1 MTRRTMWAAT
11 AALLAAASTF
21 QGASA
26 TSHPAGVTTMS
37 AKASGSQVALS
48 GWATFSGAVVATAS
62 DKATDAVAAQGAP
75 PSSEPAA
82 AGDGAE
88 LIGADL
94 VYRPELGD
102 LFIRIRVTS
111 IPTTPSVG
119 GAPAIVGD
127 PTVLYGLRT
136 VVSGV
141 PVEIRMQSAGITTQ
155 FGLFDCSS
163 ENGCTQAATISG
175 GYGTT
180 GEEIVAAIPLSAFAS
195 IKKVHLKEGDK
206 IGTPTAFVA
215 RAAYNVGAVSDS
227 VTMDDVVLAKTV
239 TIQIP
244 VKSVHVT
251 VGKLTR
257 VAALK
262 NGYFTVSFPTSA
274 WGGKRTATATTRTC
288 LGKSCVVQ
296 KFTVSR

>member
-1 MTRRTMWAAT
+1 MLAAT
-11 AALLAAASTF
+11 ATLLATASAF

-26 TSHPAGVTTMS
+26 TPHPTGVTTMS
-37 AKASGSQVALS
+37 AKSAGSQVTLS
-48 GWATFSGAVVATAS
+48 GWATFSGAVIGTAT
-62 DKATDAVAAQGAP
+62 DKTNDAVAAQGGPA
-75 PSSEPAA
+75 SSEPAVA
-82 AGDGAE
+82 ADGAE
-88 LIGADL
+88 LTGADL
-94 VYRPELGD
+94 VYRPELAD
-102 LFIRIRVTS
+102 LFVRIRVTS
-111 IPTTPSVG
+111 IPTSPSVA
-119 GAPAIVGD
+119 GAPSIVGD

-141 PVEIRMQSAGITTQ
+141 PVEIRMQSAGVSSQ

-163 ENGCTQAATISG
+163 ENGCTQVATILG

-180 GEEIVAAIPLSAFAS
+180 GEEIVAAIPLSAFSS

-215 RAAYNVGAVSDS
+215 RASFNVGAVSDAE
-227 VTMDDVVLAKTV
+227 TMDDVVLGKGV
-239 TIQIP
+239 TIQVP

-251 VGKLTR
+251 VGKVTR
-257 VAALK
+257 TAALK

-274 WGGKRTATATTRTC
+274 WGGKHTAAATTRTC

>member
-1 MTRRTMWAAT
+1 MMWAAIAT
-11 AALLAAASTF
+11 LLGAASAF
-21 QGASA
+21 QGVSA
-26 TSHPAGVTTMS
+26 APQSAGVTKVTAKS
-37 AKASGSQVALS
+37 AGSQVKLS
-48 GWATFSGAVVATAS
+48 GWATFSGAMVASAGDS
-62 DKATDAVAAQGAP
+62 AKDAVAVQGG
-75 PSSEPAA
+75 PASNESA
-82 AGDGAE
+82 VASDGGE

-102 LFIRIRVTS
+102 LFIRIKVTS
-111 IPTTPSVG
+111 IFTTPSVG
-119 GAPAIVGD
+119 GAPSLVGD
-127 PTVLYGLRT
+127 PSVLYGLRT

-141 PVEIRMQSAGITTQ
+141 PVEIRMQSTGVSSE

-163 ENGCTQAATISG
+163 ENGCAQAATISG

-180 GEEIVAAIPLSAFAS
+180 GEEIVAAIPLSAFSS

-215 RAAYNVGAVSDS
+215 RGTYNAGAVSDAA
-227 VTMDDVVLAKTV
+227 TMDYVVMGKGATV
-239 TIQIP
+239 QIP

-251 VGKLTR
+251 VGKVTR
-257 VAALK
+257 TAALK

-288 LGKSCVVQ
+288 LGKTCVVQ